1 MTRSTLIY
9 LIEDDSDIVNLVSQ
23 ELERFGHRVKAFRTG
38 TQAESALRQQ
48 HPDVV
53 IIDLG
58 LPDMDGLSLVRD
70 LTSRDMASR
79 NNIGVMIL
87 SGRDSLPDRVLGLE
101 LGADDYVSK
110 PFDPRELVA
119 RVNSIIRRMNKN
131 ARHLIQRAPE
141 SDDLHQHARFDR
153 WTYQP
158 ATLTLS
164 GDDNEETILSAG
176 EAQLLMQLLKH
187 PKVILTREQL
197 LKDQDEAFDRSID
210 VRMSRI
216 RKKIE
221 QNPRSPR
228 LIKTI
233 YGMGYMLTTDVEWRQ
248 QD

>member
-9 LIEDDSDIVNLVSQ
+9 LIEDDADIVALVTQ
-23 ELERFGHRVKAFRTG
+23 ELERFGHKVKAFRTG
-38 TQAESALRQQ
+38 NQAEAALRQQ
-48 HPDVV
+48 QPDVCIV
-53 IIDLG
+53 DLG

-70 LTSRDMASR
+70 LTSRDS
-79 NNIGVMIL
+79 IGVMIL

-119 RVNSIIRRMNKN
+119 RVNSIIRRLNKN
-131 ARHLIQRAPE
+131 TRPAPHVPE
-141 SDDLHQHARFDR
+141 ADGLHQQARFDR
-153 WTYQP
+153 WAYQP
-158 ATLTLS
+158 ATLTLCCDQ
-164 GDDNEETILSAG
+164 GEETVLSAG
-176 EAQLLMQLLKH
+176 EAELLMQLLRH
-187 PKVILTREQL
+187 PKVILSREQL

-233 YGMGYMLTTDVEWRQ
+233 YGMGYMLTTEVEWSS
-248 QD
+248 

>member
-9 LIEDDSDIVNLVSQ
+9 LIEDDSDIVTLVTQ
-23 ELERFGHRVKAFRTG
+23 ELERFGHQVKAFRTG
-38 TQAESALRQQ
+38 SQAEVALRQQ
-48 HPDVV
+48 QPDVCIV
-53 IIDLG
+53 DLG

-70 LTSRDMASR
+70 LTSRDR
-79 NNIGVMIL
+79 IGVMIL

-119 RVNSIIRRMNKN
+119 RINSIIRRLNKST
-131 ARHLIQRAPE
+131 RQTHRAP
-141 SDDLHQHARFDR
+141 DADAAHQQACFDR
-153 WTYQP
+153 WVYQP
-158 ATLTLS
+158 ATLTLRC
-164 GDDNEETILSAG
+164 DQDEETVLSAG
-176 EAQLLMQLLKH
+176 EAELLMQLLRH
-187 PKVILTREQL
+187 PKVILSREQL
-197 LKDQDEAFDRSID
+197 LRDQDEAFDRSID

-233 YGMGYMLTTDVEWRQ
+233 YGMGYMLTTDVEWSQ
-248 QD
+248 GKT